1 MINYTRTNLNK
12 IIEIFNEYGYVV
24 RFEKGNFRSG
34 YAIVENKKIIIINKF
49 FDVESRINTL
59 LELMDKVEVDARILT
74 ARSKRFHRNLVKD
87 GLIINSSIIKFKD
100 EEE

>member
-12 IIEIFNEYGYVV
+12 IIEILIETGYVV
-24 RFEKGNFRSG
+24 RFEKGNFQSG

-49 FDVESRINTL
+49 FDIESRINTL
-59 LELMDKVEVDARILT
+59 LELIDKVDVDSRILSPKLKSFY
-74 ARSKRFHRNLVKD
+74 RKLVKN
-87 GLIINSSIIKFKD
+87 GLIINTSIIKFKD